1 MQFGEV
7 PADSEFSGILS
18 KKKLDHGRF
27 EDPYRSK
34 VQCWVF
40 QGFFHILPMTNVSDV
55 RSTVEVEK
63 IEISKC
69 QVNLRLGC
77 SQSFI
82 SALLCLM

>member
-34 VQCWVF
+34 VQCWVLR
-40 QGFFHILPMTNVSDV
+40 GFFHILPLSSDV
-55 RSTVEVEK
+55 RLTGEIEK
-63 IEISKC
+63 VDISKC
-69 QVNLRLGC
+69 QVWKSLVYTIN
-77 SQSFI
+77 
-82 SALLCLM
+82 SAFHIIEVI